1 MKMNDFLMKDTT
13 YKPKQ
18 APIFNLNNEQKET
31 QLGVHIKE
39 LEGQIGILEHIRD
52 EKDSIESQLTTQ
64 LGLNTK
70 HFENIEILTKQVS
83 NLTMELQDKQRVIS
97 VSDGLK
103 QESDRLATENGEAVH
118 TLSNLRMDIAGNE
131 QELARLRNNSFNL
144 ESNQRSMMD
153 SALQKDVLLREL
165 TKVVEDLQYQGLT
178 SSSNAL
184 AKEYSEVSEAK
195 DKADT
200 MALKLH
206 GELLILKKQYEQL
219 VNQEKS
225 NLENHSRAI
234 ETRIRSES
242 IEKID
247 ELNQDVETLQRLNA
261 YYKNELS
268 KPQHMS
274 ISAIARQEGFK
285 MPLASSAINYRKN
298 NLGTGQATLLR
309 FGNKEG

>member
-1 MKMNDFLMKDTT
+1 MKDTSF
-13 YKPKQ
+13 KPKQ

-31 QLGVHIKE
+31 QLGAHIKE
-39 LEGQIGILEHIRD
+39 LEAQIGILERIRD
-52 EKDSIESQLTTQ
+52 EKDSIENQLTTQ

-103 QESDRLATENGEAVH
+103 QENDRLATENGEAVH

-153 SALQKDVLLREL
+153 SALQKDTLLKEL
-165 TKVVEDLQYQGLT
+165 TKVVDDLQYQYEGLT

-200 MALKLH
+200 MSLKLH
-206 GELLILKKQYEQL
+206 GELLILKKQYDHL

-242 IEKID
+242 TEKIN